1 MYIDDKLKE
10 MILDFSSIKKIND
23 LSNKIY
29 EIENENIQRVS

>member
-10 MILDFSSIKKIND
+10 MIFYSSLIKKND